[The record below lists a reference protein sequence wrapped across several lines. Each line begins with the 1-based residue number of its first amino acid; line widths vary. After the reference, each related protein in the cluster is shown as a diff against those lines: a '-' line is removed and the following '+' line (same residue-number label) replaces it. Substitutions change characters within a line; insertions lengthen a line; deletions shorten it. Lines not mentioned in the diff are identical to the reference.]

1 MNRRR
6 KMLNSTNKRFY
17 LNNKKYELRKVP
29 LFAKVY
35 EFDGTEYIKTIDIH
49 GSSLVQ
55 AALGDWIK
63 RNNIKVLNTLDN
75 DDLLEDA
82 RSVFI
87 STKDYEEFF
96 KAYKDLIEEEDR
108 WGTK

>member
-1 MNRRR
+1 
-6 KMLNSTNKRFY
+6 MLNSTNKRFY
-17 LNNKKYELRKVP
+17 LTNKKYELRKVS

-63 RNNIKVLNTLDN
+63 RNNIKVLNTLD
-75 DDLLEDA
+75 DDNLLEDA